1 MPQPRHILLNALF
14 LDPGA
19 SGGPET
25 YLRGLAPALAAA
37 HQQTRVTVVTTRSGE
52 RALRR
57 DGWGEFCRV
66 RSLPCEEGQRG
77 RRQVAEQLLLPALAR
92 RAGADLV
99 HSLASVAPIRPAG
112 VAHVVTVHDVTF
124 FKRRTFNAVTTFGM
138 RQVVSRAARNADGL
152 IAGAAAA
159 RDEICEVLDLRR
171 EDFTVVHH
179 GVERPRPVAAAPEA
193 EVRARYG
200 LDGARVVLCV
210 ASKRPHKNQE
220 LLVRAAALLDD
231 DVVLVL
237 AGHPEP
243 YDRELRAL
251 ARELGVEARVRFA
264 DYVPDA
270 DLEALWALA
279 GCAAFPTRAEG
290 FGIPVVEAMARE
302 VPVVASDL
310 AVFREIAG
318 DVPRYV
324 DPDSPEQAAAE
335 ISAALAAL
343 DGDRARLQRGRE
355 RAAGYT
361 WAAAAAGTWTAY
373 ERALARHRS

>member
-1 MPQPRHILLNALF
+1 
-14 LDPGA
+14 
-19 SGGPET
+19 
-25 YLRGLAPALAAA
+25 
-37 HQQTRVTVVTTRSGE
+37 
-52 RALRR
+52 
-57 DGWGEFCRV
+57 
-66 RSLPCEEGQRG
+66 
-77 RRQVAEQLLLPALAR
+77 
-92 RAGADLV
+92 
-99 HSLASVAPIRPAG
+99 
-112 VAHVVTVHDVTF
+112 VTVHDVTF

-152 IAGAAAA
+152 IAGAATA
-159 RDEICEVLDLRR
+159 RDEICEVLDLAP
-171 EDFTVVHH
+171 EDFAVVHH
-179 GVERPRPVAAAPEA
+179 GVERRQPVAPAPEA
-193 EVRARYG
+193 EVRSRYA

-220 LLVRAAALLDD
+220 LLVRAVPLLDD
-231 DVVLVL
+231 DVVVVL

-251 ARELGVEARVRFA
+251 ARELAVEGRVRFA

-302 VPVVASDL
+302 VPVVAADL

-324 DPDSPEQAAAE
+324 DADSPEQAAVA
-335 ISAALAAL
+335 IRAALAGGRE
-343 DGDRARLQRGRE
+343 DDARLARGRE
-355 RAAGYT
+355 RADGYT
-361 WAAAAAGTWTAY
+361 WTAAAAGTWAAY
-373 ERALARHRS
+373 QRALERHGR